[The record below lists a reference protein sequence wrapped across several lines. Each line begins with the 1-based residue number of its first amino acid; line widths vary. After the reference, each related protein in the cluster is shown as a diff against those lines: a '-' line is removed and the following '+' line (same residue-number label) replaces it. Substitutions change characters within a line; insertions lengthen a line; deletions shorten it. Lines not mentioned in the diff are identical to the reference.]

1 MIDIYV
7 DRLQKLYRTRKRKSA
22 DEIRVIANLLVDA
35 EKEYGVTIETDPD
48 IDIYALAGRKEH

>member
-22 DEIRVIANLLVDA
+22 DEIRAIANLLVDA
-35 EKEYGVTIETDPD
+35 EKEYGVTIETDPG